1 MNAKL
6 AHGIVTLEKT
16 ISDLEERLVL
26 RETDETDK
34 SEIDF
39 RIHTLKKVEKIL
51 LTLNIEIERNPSLGE
66 SLDLGSNE
74 QTFRGVEGI
83 IFIRR

>member
-6 AHGIVTLEKT
+6 AHGIVTLEKS
-16 ISDLEERLVL
+16 ISDLEERLVS
-26 RETDETDK
+26 RETDESDR

-39 RIHTLKKVEKIL
+39 RIHHLKKVEKIL
-51 LTLNIEIERNPSLGE
+51 LTLNIEIERNPSLRD
-66 SLDLGSNE
+66 SLDLSSNE